1 MRCRPAT
8 STAFPRRATPVRGS
22 APCSG
27 PGPPPAA
34 DAPAT
39 WCFPPRGDDT
49 PSPWPRCTRAP
60 RCACGWC
67 APTCRSPRRHASCMG
82 SGPAPSR
89 RWMRAMSAWS
99 TPDRVQA
106 GCPCGRSR
114 RYAGDPDPYR
124 PAARGRMPPHHA
136 HALRRDGAPAP
147 RPCAGRDRL
156 AWWPGVVMDMAVM
169 ADDLRARGGGSAVT
183 VRRVGIVVGVLLMG
197 GLALL
202 LQQDRQA
209 RIDAAY
215 RQSLA
220 LATGADRLLLYG
232 LRNLERALEGI
243 ADDAA
248 TWDTAVPEQRDMLL
262 DAAIEGVTSRQP
274 ELHSIVLV
282 DAQGNALSDGIG
294 DPEFRQWRA
303 QAGDGSGLLVGP
315 LAPDGDGGWWL
326 KLAVR
331 HAPGRWLLARLRTT
345 ELDRMIRDLD
355 SGSGG
360 HVTVL
365 DASGVLL
372 ARAPVGR
379 RGPFVGQ
386 RAPFPAS

>member
-1 MRCRPAT
+1 
-8 STAFPRRATPVRGS
+8 
-22 APCSG
+22 
-27 PGPPPAA
+27 
-34 DAPAT
+34 
-39 WCFPPRGDDT
+39 
-49 PSPWPRCTRAP
+49 
-60 RCACGWC
+60 
-67 APTCRSPRRHASCMG
+67 
-82 SGPAPSR
+82 
-89 RWMRAMSAWS
+89 
-99 TPDRVQA
+99 
-106 GCPCGRSR
+106 
-114 RYAGDPDPYR
+114 
-124 PAARGRMPPHHA
+124 
-136 HALRRDGAPAP
+136 
-147 RPCAGRDRL
+147 
-156 AWWPGVVMDMAVM
+156 
-169 ADDLRARGGGSAVT
+169 
-183 VRRVGIVVGVLLMG
+183 VGVLLMG

-386 RAPFPAS
+386 RAPFPASLHEGSPHGFDRGVSPFDGVERVRGFSSDSGFGLVVAAGMSLDETLASWSHLVAIGAGLSLLYWLGLAYLVRRLRLAEQAHAALVEELEAQADWLDQAQRASHTGVWRVEGDGQFSRISAHTASMFGL